1 MDSKELWKQNYRKTI
16 LSVLI
21 LIIKT
26 EKIQTVKSNWR
37 SNFYDQPE
45 NMHIKSSNI

>member
-26 EKIQTVKSNWR
+26 EKIQTVKSNDVQI
-37 SNFYDQPE
+37 SMINPKTC
-45 NMHIKSSNI
+45 I